1 MAMETALVVAYVA
14 LALWVFHLVIGGYAL
29 LATPTVASVLV
40 APQRT
45 IETWAYMFA
54 LRTYRYDTETDI
66 LNPDFA
72 QSVRCTNIRTRAW
85 LSILYSAFLGA
96 WAIYW
101 LTRPGTGHL

>member
-1 MAMETALVVAYVA
+1 METTLVFAYVA
-14 LALWVFHLVIGGYAL
+14 FALWVFHLVIGGYAL

-45 IETWAYMFA
+45 IETWVYMFA

-72 QSVRCTNIRTRAW
+72 EGIRCSNIRTRAW
-85 LSILYSAFLGA
+85 LSILYSAFIGA
-96 WAIYW
+96 GAIFII
-101 LTRPGTGHL
+101 LHGGAVRV